1 MVSLPD
7 EAKIKAEI
15 NRLIE
20 SDNEDDEIVERIEG
34 AHIVRLNAEKD
45 DNQQLK
51 KQVTSLQ
58 TNLRRATLRGNVNP
72 ADFAEQLIAANAA
85 AAENLPMT
93 ASVESASAGGDEL
106 PSQA

>member
-72 ADFAEQLIAANAA
+72 ADFAEQLIAAMDDKEFRPLITLA
-85 AAENLPMT
+85 
-93 ASVESASAGGDEL
+93 L
-106 PSQA
+106 PSMLIREL